1 MNEEVKRKMR
11 IRGGDEVEMRIRGKD
26 ETRWECDEC
35 GRKRRRNCGSGSST
49 LMLPRIRVNTIF
61 KEASSSLLQT
71 ASLHGLYQHLHQQ

>member
-11 IRGGDEVEMRIRGKD
+11 IRGGGKD
-26 ETRWECDEC
+26 EMRWECDEC